1 MFGCVPPKEDDGAA
15 WAILPRKNGFSP
27 GFVKFL
33 SKFKKVLALYTG
45 VRCIILSRKKKQ
57 NGMLAGAAPMTFCAS
72 KSTFRADGLAR
83 RGKAVTIDP

>member
-57 NGMLAGAAPMTFCAS
+57 NGMLARAAPV
-72 KSTFRADGLAR
+72 TFRVEKKDVSCR
-83 RGKAVTIDP
+83 RPRKAWKAVTIDP